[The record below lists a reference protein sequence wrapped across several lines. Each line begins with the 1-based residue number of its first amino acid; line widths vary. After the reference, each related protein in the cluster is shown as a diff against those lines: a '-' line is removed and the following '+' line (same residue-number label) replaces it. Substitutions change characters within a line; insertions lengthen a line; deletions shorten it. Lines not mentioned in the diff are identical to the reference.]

1 MLRPIDQY
9 NQFSPALRK
18 TLNELRASF
27 GKTVRYKF
35 YIAQKNPDAE
45 HVAAG
50 EYIYPGLYSLTP
62 TTYSV
67 LDPGDGAY
75 KDVGMTSDKI
85 RNTTSEVQEL
95 HFRRIEVVERDRG
108 IITLDLT
115 SQRDVEAFEYIEMH
129 PKLEGG
135 MFRDKN
141 YPAMVARIDDLKEA
155 KTKLKA
161 RELRV
166 TALMVASKMAEQE
179 VRDFAAAMNWNEF
192 QDLDILREK
201 LTALAES
208 DPEFFKKFVDDP
220 QMESKAVVKRALDS
234 NTIAWIPVENKFVWG
249 TNGAT
254 IAMLDRIENGNYIDQ
269 MADWFMS
276 HKNGQEVYKKI
287 KSAIS
292 GK

>member
-1 MLRPIDQY
+1 MLRPIDHY

-18 TLNELRASF
+18 TLNDLRASA

-35 YIAQKNPDAE
+35 YIAQKNPDGE

-50 EYIYPGLYSLTP
+50 EYLYPALYSLTP

-67 LDPGDGAY
+67 LDPGDGGY
-75 KDVGMTSDKI
+75 KDVGMTSDKT
-85 RNTTSEVQEL
+85 RYGLVEEL
-95 HFRRIEVVERDRG
+95 HFRRIKVVERDQG
-108 IITLDLT
+108 IISLDLT
-115 SQRDVEAFEYIEMH
+115 RPEGIEAFEYLEMH

-135 MFRDKN
+135 MYRDKN
-141 YPAMVARIDDLKEA
+141 SPAMFVRIDDLKEA

-166 TALMVASKMAEQE
+166 TALMVASKMGEQE

-201 LTALAES
+201 LTALAET
-208 DPEFFKKFVDDP
+208 DPQFFKTFVDDP
-220 QMESKAVVKRALDS
+220 QLESKAVVKRALDS
-234 NTIAWIPVENKFVWG
+234 NAISWIPVENKFVWG
-249 TNGAT
+249 SNGAT

-287 KSAIS
+287 KSVIS